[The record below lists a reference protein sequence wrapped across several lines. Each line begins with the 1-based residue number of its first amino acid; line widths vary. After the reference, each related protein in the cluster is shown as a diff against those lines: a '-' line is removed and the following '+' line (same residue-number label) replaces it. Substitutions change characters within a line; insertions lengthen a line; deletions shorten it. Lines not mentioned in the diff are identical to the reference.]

1 MDVDSWASRVQAAKS
16 LSAAHAARLHYEY
29 EDYLDYLENLREQI
43 LKETEG
49 ILSESLGTDS
59 FTLESK
65 WERDASSVVIHE
77 GEDDDDDEE
86 EPAYRISWN
95 EDNHMASED
104 SEGDD
109 DAKSC
114 FPCPFCY
121 VDIEVPML
129 CNHLEEEHCFD
140 FKNAVCP
147 MCAANLGKDVV
158 GHFMVHHASSFKHR
172 RKSQKAGL
180 WTGSSAML
188 GKALLKNGRAS
199 AHESAPD
206 PLLSPFI
213 CNISFSD
220 PIGIPEDIC
229 SNINA
234 PITSSLKSAKSSS
247 PDEGCEKDKEER
259 RQRAAFVQQLI
270 TSTVFLDL

>member
-1 MDVDSWASRVQAAKS
+1 MTNYTEDEEDTEDENYEELVDQESDQLSS
-16 LSAAHAARLHYEY
+16 LNVKISEY

-65 WERDASSVVIHE
+65 WERDASSVVIH
-77 GEDDDDDEE
+77 
-86 EPAYRISWN
+86 

>member
-1 MDVDSWASRVQAAKS
+1 MTNYTEDEEDTEDENYEELVDQESDQLSS
-16 LSAAHAARLHYEY
+16 LNIKISEY
-29 EDYLDYLENLREQI
+29 EDYLYYLENLREQI

-49 ILSESLGTDS
+49 ISSESLGTGS

-65 WERDASSVVIHE
+65 WECDASSLVIH
-77 GEDDDDDEE
+77 
-86 EPAYRISWN
+86 
-95 EDNHMASED
+95 EDNHMALED

-121 VDIEVPML
+121 VDVEVPML

-140 FKNAVCP
+140 FKNAVRAFLYQIFCCLEFEP
-147 MCAANLGKDVV
+147 DGCDVV

-172 RKSQKAGL
+172 RKSQKTGL

-220 PIGIPEDIC
+220 PTGIPEDIC
-229 SNINA
+229 SDINA